1 MAIRDYIREI
11 FGQNLNLAFKKKI
24 FFFFLQFTPNFSKT
38 FMKFLDLQSRQKI
51 VSFSILFFQDKKM
64 SEKQVKIRRLDRMLF
79 PPFSFENTTI
89 MKINDPKGQ
98 VVCK

>member
-1 MAIRDYIREI
+1 
-11 FGQNLNLAFKKKI
+11 
-24 FFFFLQFTPNFSKT
+24 
-38 FMKFLDLQSRQKI
+38 MKFLDLQSRQKI

-98 VVCK
+98 VVYVNSVENVHYTVLVYDRTLILFQK